1 MRRCIEI
8 TDRNGEITMNKI
20 HSGMERVTPTD
31 RGTSAD
37 TSRLTGRTRTAIA
50 PDQHRTS
57 SKRRP
62 HPTAAGSA
70 QGNAGRRFNRYS
82 TNGFGHASTVFG
94 KPGATIIKLSRRI
107 SRFEARATARIDS
120 EAGIEAA
127 SAILS
132 EADIWK
138 RNSMLAQVAMLTLL
152 DVYGFEAL
160 ILAPH

>member
-1 MRRCIEI
+1 
-8 TDRNGEITMNKI
+8 MNKI

-31 RGTSAD
+31 RVTFSD
-37 TSRLTGRTRTAIA
+37 TGRLTGRTRTTIA
-50 PDQHRTS
+50 LDQQRAS
-57 SKRRP
+57 SKRKP

-70 QGNAGRRFNRYS
+70 PGDAGRGFSRNS
-82 TNGFGHASTVFG
+82 TNGLGHASTVFG
-94 KPGATIIKLSRRI
+94 KPGAAIIKLSRRI
-107 SRFEARATARIDS
+107 GRFEACATARIDN

-132 EADIWK
+132 EPAIWK